1 VAGSRT
7 CETATV
13 VEPTVTLPLRAR
25 PPLFDAT
32 LTVKEPLPLPLAP
45 DPIAIHDAL
54 ADDDHEQSLSVDTL
68 IDSGPPVC
76 ANEPPLGFKV

>member
-32 LTVKEPLPLPLAP
+32 LTVTVPLPLPFAP
-45 DPIAIHDAL
+45 DAIAIHDAL
-54 ADDDHEQSLSVDTL
+54 PVDVHEQSLSVDTL
-68 IDSGPPVC
+68 IESEPPV
-76 ANEPPLGFKV
+76 